1 MSKTFRKNE
10 VIPLGQVEERIIIPI
25 SEYKELL
32 ILKGKYEELKNNQ
45 TDLLKQLFD
54 SFNKGKKPINVI
66 REILGLKPIKTTL
79 KYHQKS

>member
-1 MSKTFRKNE
+1 MFKTFRKNE
-10 VIPLGQVEERIIIPI
+10 VIPLEQVENRIMISI

-54 SFNKGKKPINVI
+54 SFNKGKKPINLI
-66 REILGLKPIKTTL
+66 REILGLKPIKITS
-79 KYHQKS
+79 K